1 MNRASVIL
9 LCLTTLA
16 IFYIID
22 EKPTIDIAKYELQIN
37 ILQQK
42 IESLETVNDSLQVE
56 SKELEKAVAAYD
68 VKIDNL
74 NRNINVIKKE
84 TKQKLEAI
92 DFFGDDMLEQFFA
105 ERYKGRLYENDTV
118 K

>member
-42 IESLETVNDSLQVE
+42 N
-56 SKELEKAVAAYD
+56 EK
-68 VKIDNL
+68 
-74 NRNINVIKKE
+74 R
-84 TKQKLEAI
+84 
-92 DFFGDDMLEQFFA
+92 
-105 ERYKGRLYENDTV
+105 GRGM
-118 K
+118 